1 MNSSYSN
8 ISNTNINITS
18 SSDNKIEKNYLQKK
32 TKRSNFINKHNIPK
46 YIRNKTQDRNNY
58 NMKPKFPNNNIRNG
72 SKTVIHYFKNKRRK
86 KQNQSKMNDYFSK
99 PNFNDIN
106 IDNSLF
112 QNDMSNS
119 FNQSTSLS
127 LFEEYNISNNNM
139 NINKKNVEEI
149 SKKIINVNHKK
160 KDINIGLTSL
170 KQNSNKTDKYIS
182 LNPFSKFS
190 KIINHFKEPDKIM
203 KDNDINCVNNNIFN
217 KSEISLALKIQ
228 KEFKEEINNLTSE
241 TDKLIKGTL
250 FFINKG
256 FNEHIRYIFY
266 KHLINHGFPSFN
278 NFNIFYENL
287 ILECKNEKL
296 NTPDK
301 MYIEFYTEYIF
312 HLLINNKISMG
323 NKKFISGFF
332 FNNENIE
339 IIKKN
344 LNFIINIKENNT
356 NINSYIQ
363 QYLEC
368 NFDIIINGIDI
379 KLNKKFPKSKAVLCK
394 IISNVVSECDKNGYL
409 KYKKIINND
418 NILFNGLKIKGMN
431 NTKMNLRKM
440 ISLKIFGQELS
451 DKKFY
456 NLILDLFLQ
465 LFSTYS
471 N

>member
-1 MNSSYSN
+1 M
-8 ISNTNINITS
+8 
-18 SSDNKIEKNYLQKK
+18 
-32 TKRSNFINKHNIPK
+32 
-46 YIRNKTQDRNNY
+46 
-58 NMKPKFPNNNIRNG
+58 
-72 SKTVIHYFKNKRRK
+72 
-86 KQNQSKMNDYFSK
+86 
-99 PNFNDIN
+99 
-106 IDNSLF
+106 IDN
-112 QNDMSNS
+112 
-119 FNQSTSLS
+119 
-127 LFEEYNISNNNM
+127 Y
-139 NINKKNVEEI
+139 
-149 SKKIINVNHKK
+149 
-160 KDINIGLTSL
+160 
-170 KQNSNKTDKYIS
+170 
-182 LNPFSKFS
+182 
-190 KIINHFKEPDKIM
+190 
-203 KDNDINCVNNNIFN
+203 INCANNKIFN
-217 KSEISLALKIQ
+217 KSEICLALKIQ
-228 KEFKEEINNLTSE
+228 KEFKEEINKLTSE

-256 FNEHIRYIFY
+256 FNEHIRYTFY

-312 HLLINNKISMG
+312 HLLINDKITMG

-344 LNFIINIKENNT
+344 LNFIINIKENST

-363 QYLEC
+363 QYLED
-368 NFDIIINGIDI
+368 NFDIIVNGFDI

-431 NTKMNLRKM
+431 NIKMNLRKM

-456 NLILDLFLQ
+456 HLIVDLFLH
-465 LFSTYS
+465 LFSTY
-471 N
+471 NN